1 MKVILLKDISGVG
14 RKHDVKDVSDGH
26 ARNFL
31 FPRGFAQEAS
41 ASRLRQVESLRKTS
55 EEGRRVQKE
64 LLLKNLEAL
73 KGVRISLSGKANEQ
87 GHLFKGIHKEEIVTA
102 LHTEA
107 RVELLPEHLL
117 LEHPIKAVGEHVVS
131 VAADGKQS
139 SFVLVVT
146 AA

>member
-1 MKVILLKDISGVG
+1 MKVILLKDISGIG

-31 FPRGFAQEAS
+31 FPRGLAQEAN
-41 ASRLRQVESLRKTS
+41 ASRLKQVESLRKAS
-55 EEGRRVQKE
+55 EEGQRVQKE

-87 GHLFKGIHKEEIVTA
+87 GHLFKGIHKEEIVSA
-102 LHTEA
+102 LHSGA
-107 RVELLPEHLL
+107 HVELLPEHLL
-117 LEHPIKAVGEHVVS
+117 LEHPIKATGEHVVS
-131 VAADGKQS
+131 VAVDGKQS